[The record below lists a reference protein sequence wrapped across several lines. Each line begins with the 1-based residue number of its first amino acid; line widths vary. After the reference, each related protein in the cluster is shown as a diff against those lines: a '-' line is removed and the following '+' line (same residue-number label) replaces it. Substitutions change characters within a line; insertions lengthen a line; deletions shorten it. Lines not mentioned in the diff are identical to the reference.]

1 MRFATIIE
9 GALPRGGIAI
19 LHSVLVKYR
28 FRDGVWWPVIPPSVV
43 IEIEPD
49 RNDRSSPDIGA
60 PPATAP
66 SQEFS
71 SDFEF

>member
-19 LHSVLVKYR
+19 LQPILVKYR
-28 FRDGVWWPVIPPSVV
+28 FRDGVWRTVVPTRIVIK
-43 IEIEPD
+43 IKLD
-49 RNDRSSPDIGA
+49 RDNCSSPDIGA
-60 PPATAP
+60 PPAAAP

-71 SDFEF
+71 SDFEI

>member
-1 MRFATIIE
+1 MRFATVVE

-19 LHSVLVKYR
+19 LHPILVKYG
-28 FRDGVWWPVIPPSVV
+28 FRDGVRRPIVPTLVV
-43 IEIEPD
+43 IKIKLD
-49 RNDRSSPDIGA
+49 RYNCPSPDIGA
-60 PPATAP
+60 PPAAAS